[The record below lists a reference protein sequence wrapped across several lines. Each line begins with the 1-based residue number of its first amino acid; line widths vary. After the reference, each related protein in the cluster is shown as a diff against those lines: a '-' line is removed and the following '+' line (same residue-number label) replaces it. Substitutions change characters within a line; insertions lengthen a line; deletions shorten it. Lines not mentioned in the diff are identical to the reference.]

1 LQSFGACGQLCEKFR
16 SSARLV
22 YPLLFHIGRIAIPT
36 YGACTALALLAA
48 LTVSVREAHQRG
60 LPAHKVWNLGLIAI
74 LVTLLGGRLLLVATH
89 LAVFREHPFWV
100 LGLASPPGGW
110 IGVGGAA
117 LGVAAAVLYALAE
130 GLPLLRTAD
139 AAAPAVALAFA
150 INRIGAFCGGL
161 DWGRRTHLPWGVTYR
176 SIVAYLWY
184 RVPLGVRLHPVQ
196 LYDAA
201 FSLLILAVLLWML
214 RSRRTGHPGEVVG
227 TWLFLYGLCR
237 FFVEFFR
244 GDLAGREMFRDVF
257 TLAQVLSLAAV
268 ILGGVL
274 WLQRKPRNEPAA

>member
-1 LQSFGACGQLCEKFR
+1 M
-16 SSARLV
+16 
-22 YPLLFHIGRIAIPT
+22 YPLLFHLGRIAIPT
-36 YGACTALALLAA
+36 YGACTALALLAGLA
-48 LTVSVREAHQRG
+48 VSVHEAHQRG
-60 LPAHKVWNLGLIAI
+60 LSSHKVWNLGLIAI
-74 LVTLLGGRLLLVATH
+74 LVTLLGGRLLLVAAH
-89 LAVFREHPFWV
+89 LAAFRAHPFWV

-110 IGVGGAA
+110 IGVGGAM
-117 LGVAAAVLYALAE
+117 LGVAGAVLYALAE

-201 FSLLILAVLLWML
+201 ISLLLFVSLLWML
-214 RSRRTGHPGEVVG
+214 RSRRSEHDGQVAG

-244 GDLAGREMFRDVF
+244 GDLVGHEMFRNLF
-257 TLAQVLSLAAV
+257 TTAQVLSLAAV
-268 ILGGVL
+268 ILGGIL
-274 WLQRKPRNEPAA
+274 WLQRKPRSEAVMQPAA

>member
-1 LQSFGACGQLCEKFR
+1 LA
-16 SSARLV
+16 
-22 YPLLFHIGRIAIPT
+22 
-36 YGACTALALLAA
+36 ALALF
-48 LTVSVREAHQRG
+48 VREARI
-60 LPAHKVWNLGLIAI
+60 LRLRADKVWNLGLIAI
-74 LVTLLGGRLLLVATH
+74 LVTLLGARLLLVATH
-89 LAVFREHPFWV
+89 IPAFRVHPFWV

-110 IGVGGAA
+110 IGVGGAL
-117 LGVAAAVLYALAE
+117 LGAAAAALYALAE

-139 AAAPAVALAFA
+139 AAAPAAALALA

-161 DWGRRTHLPWGVTYR
+161 AWGRRTHLPWGVTYR

-201 FSLLILAVLLWML
+201 ASLLILALLLWML
-214 RSRRTGHPGEVVG
+214 RRRGAAHDGEIAG
-227 TWLFLYGLCR
+227 TWLFLYGVCR

-244 GDLAGREMFRDVF
+244 GDPAGRELFGGLL

-268 ILGGVL
+268 ILGGIL
-274 WLQRKPRNEPAA
+274 WLQPKPLRQTATAMDA